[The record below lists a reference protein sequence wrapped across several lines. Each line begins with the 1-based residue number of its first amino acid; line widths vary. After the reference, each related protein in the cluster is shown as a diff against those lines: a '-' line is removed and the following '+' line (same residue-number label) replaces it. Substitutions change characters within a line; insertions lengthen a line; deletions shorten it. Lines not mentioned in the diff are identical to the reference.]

1 MSKHNHNQLELVTL
15 KPKSI
20 EDPFLL
26 LMPLRAALLSYFYLS
41 VLLSLYLAERPSKPS
56 DMPAKHRFSSGAT
69 YNPRKLVSRN
79 PAIWELVGISD
90 GFIPQSLNR
99 PFDMRATACGM

>member
-56 DMPAKHRFSSGAT
+56 DMPTKRRSTSVIPSPIFYGAFLRLS
-69 YNPRKLVSRN
+69 YLASVQLACQCSQ
-79 PAIWELVGISD
+79 AHEGH
-90 GFIPQSLNR
+90 GQS
-99 PFDMRATACGM
+99 PI